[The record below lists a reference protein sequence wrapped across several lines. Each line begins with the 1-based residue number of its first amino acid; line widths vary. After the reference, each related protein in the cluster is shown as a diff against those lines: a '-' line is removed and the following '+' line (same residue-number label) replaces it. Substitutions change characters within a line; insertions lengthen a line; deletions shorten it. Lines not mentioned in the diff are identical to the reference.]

1 MFLQRGILR
10 ISSGRKSCLHK
21 DLWTYGPMVLLTQ
34 RAKKLNFSW
43 SIPIK
48 SPMSDWIPGTLELTS
63 KVRYGITSRGVP
75 IFRFIPYGKLPPLA
89 VSCSQRNLFSNIH
102 AIVSATE
109 IPESHGIQKGI
120 LIQNLG
126 EPTDASEL
134 QVLLANYAYDCSK
147 DLRPSKGATQV
158 TTLNK
163 PDLTRSVLE
172 GFTFN
177 IDPPGCIDVD
187 DSFTVK
193 QVGQDEWQISINIAD
208 VASLI
213 DEGSALDI
221 QARRRATSFYSPTGE
236 CLVPMFPSEVVE
248 AASLGSDEPRPTLSL
263 QFIYCYEN
271 GLHSF
276 KWTETLVKRSR
287 SFTYDEADAAL
298 HNYTE
303 LQVIKDI
310 TCGANSHEWVE
321 RLMILYNQK
330 AGELLKARGL
340 GILRSHSAPAA
351 EELAQLVAIDPS
363 FGILAYESATFC
375 LPTEESKHF
384 GLAAD
389 AYAYASSPI
398 RRYCDLVNQRALK
411 GIASSQ
417 DQDLVTHLN
426 RRQKQAK
433 AFSRDFFFM
442 TELSKSKDV
451 EGTVINS
458 SEGKGKGK
466 VKIYVPFWK
475 RTIKVRL
482 LDSNPAVGTKVSIEW
497 YDDRSK
503 PNWKERIVFRI
514 R

>member
-1 MFLQRGILR
+1 ML
-10 ISSGRKSCLHK
+10 
-21 DLWTYGPMVLLTQ
+21 
-34 RAKKLNFSW
+34 
-43 SIPIK
+43 
-48 SPMSDWIPGTLELTS
+48 
-63 KVRYGITSRGVP
+63 
-75 IFRFIPYGKLPPLA
+75 
-89 VSCSQRNLFSNIH
+89 
-102 AIVSATE
+102 
-109 IPESHGIQKGI
+109 QKGI

-126 EPTDASEL
+126 EPTQESEV

-147 DLRPSKGATQV
+147 DLRPSKGTKGEAAI
-158 TTLNK
+158 LAG
-163 PDLTRSVLE
+163 PDLARRTVLE

-208 VASLI
+208 VASI
-213 DEGSALDI
+213 IEEGSALDI
-221 QARRRATSFYSPTGE
+221 QARKKATSFYSPTGE
-236 CLVPMFPSEVVE
+236 CLAPMFPSEVVE

-276 KWTETLVKRSR
+276 KWAETAVKRSR
-287 SFTYDEADAAL
+287 SFTYDEADEAAL
-298 HNYTE
+298 LHRYTE
-303 LQVIKDI
+303 LQVVKDI

-330 AGELLKARGL
+330 AGEVLKAQGL

-351 EELAQLVAIDPS
+351 EKLAQLVAIDPS
-363 FGILAYESATFC
+363 FGILAYEAANFC
-375 LPTEESKHF
+375 LPTEKSKHF
-384 GLAAD
+384 GLDAE

-398 RRYCDLVNQRALK
+398 RRYCDLVNQRSLK

-417 DQDLVTHLN
+417 EQEQDLVSHLN

-451 EGTVINS
+451 EGTVINGNDK
-458 SEGKGKGK
+458 EK
-466 VKIYVPFWK
+466 VKIYVPAWK

-482 LDSNPAVGTKVSIEW
+482 LGEAPEVGTKVSIEW